1 MVTYKLDSYYY
12 DKLLNPMQ
20 QDRFLKQ
27 EIIRIV
33 SENKYDAMIIKYS
46 EYVRKLERFSEEY
59 L

>member
-1 MVTYKLDSYYY
+1 MVTYKLDLYYY